1 MLNLLRARNKSKFVV
16 TFALRSAK
24 VHMVVIEPRHNE
36 PPNLIVSDE
45 RAVTGDDFAGAIRQ
59 LANNYPKYCRHH
71 PQLSVILGNSF
82 YQSVSL
88 ERPPLND
95 AELSSSLRYSLR
107 DLVVFEPED
116 CLTDYYEFPVQLP
129 GQNRINAVAASKTFL
144 APVLQVLHEISDN
157 MAAILVEEQA
167 IAALFSEVT
176 EPTVVVY
183 QQPQQA
189 ALLQVYHDGSLYVN
203 RAVRALERISELTM
217 DEIHMGGLQPL
228 SVEVQRSADYFER
241 QLRQRPV
248 KEVQLAVAL
257 PKQSEVITALHDD
270 LGLQAEWASYPEWAR
285 ELASGDY
292 SDFAALGGA
301 LMTVQLSEEQS

>member
-1 MLNLLRARNKSKFVV
+1 MLNLLRARNKSKLIV
-16 TFALRSAK
+16 TFALRGAK
-24 VHMVVIEPRHNE
+24 VHMVVIEPL
-36 PPNLIVSDE
+36 PDAQPQLIVSDE
-45 RAVTGDDFAGAIRQ
+45 VSVSGDDVAAAIRQ
-59 LANNYPKYCRHH
+59 LAHTYAKYCRHH
-71 PQLSVILGNSF
+71 PQLSLVLGNSF

-95 AELSSSLRYSLR
+95 EELRSSLRYSLR

-129 GQNRINAVAASKTFL
+129 GQNRINAVAASKSFL
-144 APVLQVLHEISDN
+144 MPILQALHDISDN
-157 MAAILVEEQA
+157 MRAIVVEEQA
-167 IAALFSEVT
+167 VACLFSAIK

-189 ALLQVYHDGSLYVN
+189 ALLQVYHEGSLYVN
-203 RAVRALERISELTM
+203 RAVRALERISELSL
-217 DEIHMGGLQPL
+217 EEVRMGGLQPL

-257 PKQSEVITALHDD
+257 PKKSEIIQALHDD
-270 LGLQAEWASYPEWAR
+270 LGLQAEWAAYPDWAR
-285 ELASGDY
+285 ELGSGDY

-301 LMTVQLSEEQS
+301 LMTLKLGEEEA